1 MTVVNYHFQTKQ
13 NFRLVVKKSNCAKI
27 FDDDPIIYH
36 LPNSS
41 HYLHHSFARVFFLQ
55 KFHQYEVRS
64 CLEKSILKLLDR
76 LRPQLKENVSE
87 KT

>member
-1 MTVVNYHFQTKQ
+1 MTVVNYYFQTKQ
-13 NFRLVVKKSNCAKI
+13 NFRLVVKKKQLCAKI

-55 KFHQYEVRS
+55 KFHQYEVRF
-64 CLEKSILKLLDR
+64 CLEKSILILRYLLM
-76 LRPQLKENVSE
+76 E
-87 KT
+87 KFLVL